1 MLTDRRL
8 PGSYP
13 TCGYEKVLCFPTL
26 LLKALDLSPG
36 IHYIWVIGIIV
47 QRTRQSISGC
57 TRQAVI
63 HMTTQGKRAN
73 YLCIRG
79 QTAGQFGAQGLN
91 QIYLTHIEFAEQ
103 RFFCRVQVFVALRR
117 ETIYAI
123 GDLKMPVRGSETATG
138 RDILA
143 AALLDALGDALERF
157 PQHGLAPVVAQW
169 PRYDVLMEQPVT
181 LETGQG
187 PVHGT
192 DRGIDVSGALLLAGD
207 GGVRAYHAGEVSLRG
222 RP

>member
-1 MLTDRRL
+1 M
-8 PGSYP
+8 PG
-13 TCGYEKVLCFPTL
+13 F
-26 LLKALDLSPG
+26 LDLLPR
-36 IHYIWVIGIIV
+36 IAQVYQEKRDEIG
-47 QRTRQSISGC
+47 RQ
-57 TRQAVI
+57 
-63 HMTTQGKRAN
+63 N
-73 YLCIRG
+73 
-79 QTAGQFGAQGLN
+79 
-91 QIYLTHIEFAEQ
+91 
-103 RFFCRVQVFVALRR
+103 
-117 ETIYAI
+117 
-123 GDLKMPVRGSETATG
+123 
-138 RDILA
+138 

>member
-1 MLTDRRL
+1 MLWRYELPPARL
-8 PGSYP
+8 AGLSLAAGLAVVQALEALGIEGVGLKWPND
-13 TCGYEKVLCFPTL
+13 VLWEGRKLAGL
-26 LLKALDLSPG
+26 LIEVAG
-36 IHYIWVIGIIV
+36 E
-47 QRTRQSISGC
+47 SGGPSH
-57 TRQAVI
+57 VVV
-63 HMTTQGKRAN
+63 G
-73 YLCIRG
+73 L
-79 QTAGQFGAQGLN
+79 GLN
-91 QIYLTHIEFAEQ
+91 TRLSDQDIEAIDQ
-103 RFFCRVQVFVALRR
+103 PCIDLARIPGGDAL
-117 ETIYAI
+117 
-123 GDLKMPVRGSETATG
+123 G
-138 RDILA
+138 RNALA